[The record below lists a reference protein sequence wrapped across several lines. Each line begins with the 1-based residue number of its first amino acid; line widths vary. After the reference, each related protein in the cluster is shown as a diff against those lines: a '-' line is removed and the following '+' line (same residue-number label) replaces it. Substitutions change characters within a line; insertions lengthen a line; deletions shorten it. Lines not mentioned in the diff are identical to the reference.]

1 MYRTYLWLAVAAIM
15 MAGPVSAATLTVQVR
30 GIRSDAGDI
39 RVDICNEEQ
48 KYSKDVCTID
58 IVVPAQKEMVEVKAN
73 NLPPGTY
80 AIQVLHDANR
90 NKKMDYGFLGIPK
103 EGFGFSN
110 NARPGFSKP
119 SWHKVK
125 FDIGD
130 TDVVQTIDLI
140 HY

>member
-1 MYRTYLWLAVAAIM
+1 MHRPMLWAALATMIAACP
-15 MAGPVSAATLTVQVR
+15 ATAATLTVQVR

-39 RVDICNEEQ
+39 RVDICDDEQ

-58 IVVPAQKEMVEVKAN
+58 IIVPAKKEMVEVKTN
-73 NLPPGTY
+73 TLPAGTY

-110 NARPGFSKP
+110 NIRPGFSKP
-119 SWHKVK
+119 SWRKVK
-125 FDIGD
+125 FEVGD
-130 TDVVQTIDLI
+130 ADVVQTIDLI